1 MKEIKAY
8 QCDYCK
14 KYYKHK
20 SSAKR
25 HEKICFY
32 NPENRACITCDNF
45 KTDYETVYVRP
56 HGNQNYG
63 DADYDVRY
71 NYCDYDEKSFDTNEE
86 WSKSFQNHC
95 EHWKHRKPIEIND
108 EEVENE

>member
-8 QCDYCK
+8 QCDYCN

-45 KTDYETVYVRP
+45 KT
-56 HGNQNYG
+56 
-63 DADYDVRY
+63 DYDVRY

-108 EEVENE
+108 EEVGDE